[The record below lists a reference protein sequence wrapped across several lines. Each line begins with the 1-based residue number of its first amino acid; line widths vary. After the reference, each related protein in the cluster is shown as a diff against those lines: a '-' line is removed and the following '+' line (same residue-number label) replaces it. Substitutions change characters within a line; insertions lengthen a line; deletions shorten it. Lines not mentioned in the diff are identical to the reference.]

1 MSYVPAREEKK
12 KAHPGHRLLGVVMCA
27 ALLGAPL
34 LIPAASRV
42 ASLDRAELVSKERAL
57 PKPVAKPVAK
67 VAATVPPTVVPPTVV
82 PPTVVPPF
90 TTAPRVT
97 AAPKAP
103 TKTSAKPTPTTAA
116 PKPKARPTTTAA
128 PKPAPA
134 PAPAPAPSGNAQSG
148 QASWYDTFEGTCA
161 HKSLPKGT
169 MVNVTNTANG
179 KSVVCRVADRGPY
192 VNGRVIDLDRRLFAQ
207 LASPSSGVIHVNISW

>member
-12 KAHPGHRLLGVVMCA
+12 AHPGRRLLGVVMCA
-27 ALLGAPL
+27 ALMGAPL
-34 LIPAASRV
+34 LIPAAGRV
-42 ASLDRAELVSKERAL
+42 ASLDRAELASKERAL
-57 PKPVAKPVAK
+57 PRPVAK
-67 VAATVPPTVVPPTVV
+67 AATTVPPTVVPPTVV
-82 PPTVVPPF
+82 PPT
-90 TTAPRVT
+90 TAPRVT
-97 AAPKAP
+97 AAPKAR

-128 PKPAPA
+128 PKPAA
-134 PAPAPAPSGNAQSG
+134 APAPAPSGNAQSG